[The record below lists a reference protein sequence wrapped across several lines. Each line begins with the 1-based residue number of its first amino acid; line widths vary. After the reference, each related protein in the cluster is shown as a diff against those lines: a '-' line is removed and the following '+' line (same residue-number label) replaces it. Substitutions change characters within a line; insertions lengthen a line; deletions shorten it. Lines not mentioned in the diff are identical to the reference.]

1 MACAQSLGV
10 FGLCQM
16 YAFVSYVRSRVTAEQ
31 FSLMLRFLATVVG
44 GAALL
49 AFAVLTATGSAHL
62 CIFLSHLHSLSYNTM
77 RLHTR
82 TRTRTRTFYYVRVS
96 RAEIAPWTGRFYSLL
111 DPSYAKNYIPIIA
124 SVSEHQP
131 TAWASYYFDL
141 QILVFLFPGARLACA
156 LLPALS
162 SFADEALKVL
172 FSLLFISGSLLLLHP
187 TERR

>member
-44 GAALL
+44 GLAVL
-49 AFAVLTATGSAHL
+49 AFAVLTATGSTHL
-62 CIFLSHLHSLSYNTM
+62 CIRIRFLAHTT
-77 RLHTR
+77 RLHRR
-82 TRTRTRTFYYVRVS
+82 TLYYLHVW

-141 QILVFLFPGARLACA
+141 QILVFLFPGARAACA
-156 LLPALS
+156 LCS
-162 SFADEALKVL
+162 YSFYVL
-172 FSLLFISGSLLLLHP
+172 FPASSLFLYRRITPSVALFV
-187 TERR
+187 